1 MNTYRKGRRAEKIV
15 VEKMKRSGKFKYVKL
30 SKGSRGPADIHARS
44 IYGPKVQIQV
54 KSGSARMNSEEKHK
68 LVSMAKR
75 AKAIAIY
82 TKYDRGK
89 FKNKQLGNFSRLRKH
104 RIRV

>member
-15 VEKMKRSGKFKYVKL
+15 AEKMKRSGKFKYVKL

-68 LVSMAKR
+68 LNLMAKR
-75 AKAIAIY
+75 SKAVAIY
-82 TKYDRGK
+82 TRYNRGK
-89 FKNKQLGNFSRLRKH
+89 LQNKQLGNYSRLRKH
-104 RIRV
+104 RIKI